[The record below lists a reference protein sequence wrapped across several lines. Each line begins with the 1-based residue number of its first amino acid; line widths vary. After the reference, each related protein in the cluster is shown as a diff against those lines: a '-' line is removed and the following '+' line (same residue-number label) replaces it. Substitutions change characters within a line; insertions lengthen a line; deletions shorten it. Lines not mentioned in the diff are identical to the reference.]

1 LREPDAQKF
10 NLGWKFPTEKKTG
23 VLLVPASGLLYFMN
37 QQIHVPRIAE
47 ITGKPSAEQS
57 RAERD
62 WQRARK
68 IARNSN
74 SKHAFGS
81 AKGKAEWLRRI
92 QSTRS
97 F

>member
-1 LREPDAQKF
+1 MSPK
-10 NLGWKFPTEKKTG
+10 
-23 VLLVPASGLLYFMN
+23 
-37 QQIHVPRIAE
+37 IHVPRIAE
-47 ITGKPSAEQS
+47 ITGKLSAEQS

-68 IARNSN
+68 IARDCN

-81 AKGKAEWLRRI
+81 AEGKAEWLRRI
-92 QSTRS
+92 QRTRS